1 MKRMAMV
8 LALAVLT
15 ALMSVRGFAYGGSEI
30 SFGMFYSSLGS
41 HGEWITVDA
50 NIYAWRPM
58 GVDADWR
65 PYQYGRWIWTDDG
78 WYWDSDEPWAWAAYH
93 YGRWYY
99 DDYYGWLWSPGYD
112 WAPAWVEWRYG
123 GDYVGWAP
131 LGPYAVYNRHYGI
144 HYSRRWVTPY
154 HYWSFVDCGHMMH
167 HDIHRYVYRTEQN
180 TRFIGRTRTG
190 GSVRPD
196 NGRVVSRGPEP
207 GYIEGRTD
215 LRVPRVQLV
224 DVEDR
229 DRARS
234 VGTGNEARI
243 GVYRPRIEE
252 RRDEDRIERPG
263 TLRESERMPSLDSR
277 RMDVRRREVDRESGR
292 DVERIERR
300 ADVNADQRP
309 PERNSRWFEVAPRE
323 QRDAPPAEGERR
335 SMDRPRGDRQVE
347 RTPEVSRGERPNP
360 ERQIQ
365 RAPDANRG
373 ERQIQRAPDTNRSER
388 PSVESG
394 RGRDS
399 GNRGE
404 RSGGRPS
411 GDTRRERR

>member
-1 MKRMAMV
+1 MKRSTMV
-8 LALAVLT
+8 LALVVLT
-15 ALMSVRGFAYGGSEI
+15 ALISVQGFASGGFGI

-50 NIYAWRPM
+50 GVFAWRPM
-58 GVDADWR
+58 SVGADWR

-93 YGRWYY
+93 YGRWYD
-99 DDYYGWLWSPGYD
+99 DDYYGWLWIPGYD

-123 GDYVGWAP
+123 GDYIGWAP
-131 LGPYAVYNRHYGI
+131 LGPYAVYNPHYGM
-144 HYSRRWVTPY
+144 HYSRHWVTPY
-154 HYWSFVDCGHMMH
+154 HYWSFVDCRHMMQ

-196 NGRVVSRGPEP
+196 NGRAVTRGPEP
-207 GYIEGRTD
+207 GYIEGRGNV
-215 LRVPRVQLV
+215 RIPRRQLV

-234 VGTGNEARI
+234 LGTGDEGRI
-243 GVYRPRIEE
+243 GVYRPRVEE
-252 RRDEDRIERPG
+252 RRGDDQLERPG

-277 RMDVRRREVDRESGR
+277 RLDVRRREVGRGEGR

-300 ADVNADQRP
+300 ADVNPDQRP
-309 PERNSRWFEVAPRE
+309 PERNSRWFEVTPRE
-323 QRDAPPAEGERR
+323 QRDAPPVEGERR
-335 SMDRPRGDRQVE
+335 SMDRPRNDRQVE
-347 RTPEVSRGERPNP
+347 RSPNP

-365 RAPDANRG
+365 RAPDTYRG
-373 ERQIQRAPDTNRSER
+373 ERPAPNPERQIQRAPEGNRGER
-388 PSVESG
+388 PSMDTG
-394 RGRDS
+394 RSRDS

-404 RSGGRPS
+404 RSGGRSS
-411 GDTRRERR
+411 GDSRRDRR